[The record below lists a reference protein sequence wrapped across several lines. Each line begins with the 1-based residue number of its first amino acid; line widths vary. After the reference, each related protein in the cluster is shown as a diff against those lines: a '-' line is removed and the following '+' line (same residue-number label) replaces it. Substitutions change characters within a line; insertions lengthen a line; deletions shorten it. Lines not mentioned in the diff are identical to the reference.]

1 MHIRYR
7 ALTIAAVLLAVGC
20 RALGDTGES
29 AFGDECISDEAI
41 YGCIDIQGRVST
53 AGGAP
58 LENIDVGPAAASDLH
73 GLKAKFVN
81 TGADGEY
88 ELRLFQLDATAPAQ
102 FNLSLK
108 ATQRDNSGAEVK
120 SKVMTTQVQVYQ
132 VNDFP
137 EPVTVNFVI
146 Q

>member
-1 MHIRYR
+1 MVINHR
-7 ALTIAAVLLAVGC
+7 ALVIALTMLVAGC

-29 AFGDECISDEAI
+29 SFGDECVSEETI
-41 YGCIDIQGRVST
+41 YGCVDITGRVST
-53 AGGAP
+53 PGGAP
-58 LENIDVGPAAASDLH
+58 LENIDIGPAPGSDSH
-73 GLKAKFVN
+73 GLKAEFVA

-88 ELRLFQLDATAPAQ
+88 ELRLFQLDGTAPAQ

-108 ATQRDNSGAEVK
+108 ATQRDNAGAEVK

-137 EPVTVNFVI
+137 EPVTLNFVI

>member
-1 MHIRYR
+1 MQIRRR
-7 ALTIAAVLLAVGC
+7 ALITALTLLVAGC

-29 AFGDECISDEAI
+29 SFGDECVSDAAI
-41 YGCIDIQGRVST
+41 YGCVDIQGRVST
-53 AGGAP
+53 VGGAP
-58 LENIDVGPAAASDLH
+58 LENIDVGPAAGSDLH
-73 GLKAKFVN
+73 GLKAKFVS

-88 ELRLFQLDATAPAQ
+88 ELRLFQLDANAPSQ

-108 ATQRDNSGAEVK
+108 ATQRDNAGAEVK

-137 EPVTVNFVI
+137 EPVTLNFVI